1 MPEHKFSG
9 YNFFN
14 RQRINMKIALFL
26 TLVLISGSCSQYI
39 NEFASRLCFGFCGP
53 AKMRPTW
60 LFESKWIYPLLFI
73 AIHQNTI

>member
-9 YNFFN
+9 YN
-14 RQRINMKIALFL
+14 RQRINMKIALFF
-26 TLVLISGSCSQYI
+26 TLLLISGSCSQYI

-53 AKMRPTW
+53 VKMRPTW
-60 LFESKWIYPLLFI
+60 LFESKLIYPLLCI